1 MIIKFFEKIHT
12 HSDEK
17 FYTKFHVPIKNIKDI
32 HMQLA
37 FSVLLMALSLLTG
50 FQQAITVVHF
60 KLNQEVIEQKFCINK
75 NKPALQ
81 CHGSCHLK
89 KQLEETENS
98 GAPSIGIYPRIDMFT
113 ISASEWEIKNSITVI
128 RNKTS
133 LYKECFYTA
142 PYIEVLVPP
151 PIN

>member
-1 MIIKFFEKIHT
+1 MTIKFFEKIHT

-17 FYTKFHVPIKNIKDI
+17 FYTKFHATIKNIKEI
-32 HMQLA
+32 HMKIA
-37 FSVLLMALSLLTG
+37 FGVLLMVLSLLTG

-60 KLNQEVIEQKFCINK
+60 KLNQQVIEQKFCINK

-89 KQLEETENS
+89 KQLEETES
-98 GAPSIGIYPRIDMFT
+98 SEAPSISIYPRIDMFT
-113 ISASEWEIKNSITVI
+113 VSATQWEIKNATASI
-128 RNKTS
+128 RNKTFI
-133 LYKECFYTA
+133 YKERFYTA

-151 PIN
+151 PIA

>member
-1 MIIKFFEKIHT
+1 MTIKFLEKIHT

-17 FYTKFHVPIKNIKDI
+17 FYTKFHVTIKNIKEI
-32 HMQLA
+32 HMKIA
-37 FSVLLMALSLLTG
+37 FGVLLMVLSLLTG
-50 FQQAITVVHF
+50 FQQAVTVVHF

-75 NKPALQ
+75 SKPALQ

-98 GAPSIGIYPRIDMFT
+98 GATSIGIYPRIDMFT
-113 ISASEWEIKNSITVI
+113 VSVTQWEIKNATTSI
-128 RNKTS
+128 RNKTFI
-133 LYKECFYTA
+133 YKERFYTA

-151 PIN
+151 PIT